1 MRFFFCLAAALA
13 AISLS
18 SLLAAADFSLGL
30 DAPFTEHST
39 TRERQCLNGLWR
51 FRPLS
56 PDEKLS
62 DAPPAAGTGWGY
74 FKVPGVWPQGGG
86 RTNSFQPLLPP
97 EMMKLRLRTFLLY
110 VVL

>member
-62 DAPPAAGTGWGY
+62 NAPPQPEPAGATSRFPASGRRAAAG
-74 FKVPGVWPQGGG
+74 PIHSS
-86 RTNSFQPLLPP
+86 RCC
-97 EMMKLRLRTFLLY
+97 RRR
-110 VVL
+110 